1 MERQLTTE
9 DLCEDIKLGV
19 LPIELFEILSRSSCG
34 RYVKAPKTPFQ
45 KLDNF
50 NIFLE
55 QLKSKS
61 IKLANIGA
69 EDLAGGVR
77 KAVLGLTWTLILTY
91 EVNKLLG
98 EKAGINDLLN
108 WVKEKVKPYGVILD
122 GGWQKGFADGQAFCA
137 LGIPFHTA
145 RAFPQLVPVRSTL
158 VWCTYLFQA
167 PIPCAYMYLPPAC
180 VCGSAW
186 HGFHSPGLGGVQAD
200 VACPAADLGLQSG

>member
-1 MERQLTTE
+1 VERQLTTD

-34 RYVKAPKTPFQ
+34 RYVKAPKTSFQ

-108 WVKEKVKPYGVILD
+108 WVKEKVKPYGVILE
-122 GGWQKGFADGQAFCA
+122 GGWQEGFADGQAFCA
-137 LGIPFHTA
+137 LGMPFHTA
-145 RAFPQLVPVRSTL
+145 RAFPQSPSPCARRS
-158 VWCTYLFQA
+158 CGA
-167 PIPCAYMYLPPAC
+167 PISFSCLYPLRLHASVHLH
-180 VCGSAW
+180 VCGSAR
-186 HGFHSPGLGGVQAD
+186 HGFHSP
-200 VACPAADLGLQSG
+200 